1 MNRNP
6 ALFIS
11 TILFVVLFYHQTPG
25 LNLGIFSVLVWV
37 MLLLIPGVTKSRS
50 FWWLSAATL
59 LSAVSFAWYGD
70 FLSFASLLISLLLTG
85 YKALYP
91 SLRLIT
97 FPFAAFYNY
106 VTFIIRAPQVNTWIP
121 GTGSNAGSVFKKLL
135 TYFII
140 PVGVFLIFALVYA
153 QGSSKFAALFHLNWQ
168 VDLGQIIVL
177 LLVGFFLMFSFFHFS
192 VPEMLVRYNG
202 ELLDDFGEHMGQRE
216 SPITSFFDLN
226 MQRRSGEVT
235 LVLLNALLIFFNVVY
250 VLEQFGQP
258 VIGDGGGSLSSG
270 VHERVYALIF
280 SIVMAVLVIMI
291 YFRKELNFEKDS
303 RLLKILSMVW
313 IGLNAVLVVIV
324 MAKNIEYVQAFG
336 LTFRRIGVFIFLLLA
351 LTGLALTRHK
361 LASRKTNWF
370 LITRMTSVCLGTLV
384 ISAAINW
391 SWLVTKYNLRYQ
403 EKPDMGYLFSLH
415 YNRGLLDQAL
425 GDNHSQP
432 YTREKNRSYVEGQKE
447 SKLLSRRLYYF
458 SVRFE

>member
-1 MNRNP
+1 MKRNP

-11 TILFVVLFYHQTPG
+11 TILFVVLFYRQTPG
-25 LNLGIFSVLVWV
+25 LNLGIFAVLVWV
-37 MLLLIPGVTKSRS
+37 MLLFIPGVTKTRS

-70 FLSFASLLISLLLTG
+70 FLSFASLLISLSLAG
-85 YKALYP
+85 YKALYS
-91 SLRLIT
+91 SLRLVT

-106 VTFIIRAPQVNTWIP
+106 VTFIIRAPRVNTWMP
-121 GTGSNAGSVFKKLL
+121 DAGNSAGSVFKKLL
-135 TYFII
+135 TYVII

-153 QGSSKFAALFHLNWQ
+153 QGSSRFAALFYLNWQ
-168 VDLGQIIVL
+168 VNLGQIVVL
-177 LLVGFFLMFSFFHFS
+177 SVVGFFLMFSFFHFS
-192 VPEMLVRYNG
+192 VPDMLVRYNG
-202 ELLDDFGEHMGQRE
+202 ELLDDFGKHVGAQE
-216 SPITSFFDLN
+216 SKIGGFFDLS

-235 LVLLNALLIFFNVVY
+235 LVLLNALIILFNIVY

-258 VIGDGGGSLSSG
+258 VIGDAGGSLSSG

-280 SIVMAVLVIMI
+280 SIIMAVLVIMV
-291 YFRKELNFEKDS
+291 YFRKELNFRKDS
-303 RLLKILSMVW
+303 QLLKILSMIW

-324 MAKNIEYVQAFG
+324 MAKNIEYVQVFG

-361 LASRKTNWF
+361 LAFRKANWF
-370 LITRMTSVCLGTLV
+370 LITRFVSVCLGTLV

-403 EKPDMGYLFSLH
+403 AKPDMGYLFSLN

-425 GDNHSQP
+425 GENHPQP
-432 YTREKNRSYVEGQKE
+432 YTRGKNRSYVEGQKE
-447 SKLLSRRLYYF
+447 SKWLSRRLYYF